1 LPSLILL
8 LILVRALLILLDKL
22 VIEAELVNENLDAR
36 LADELD
42 LGRFLS
48 HCGRSLRGAWGA
60 VSFKTEV
67 ANGAV
72 VAVDERKFTGKGV
85 GVVIRLGR
93 SGVPRRKTGPS
104 KTGATGP
111 DGSDRKAV
119 IVSTPSPP
127 AIILSS
133 FQLWSDTPT
142 SIPTTMTSSL
152 SFPLPLPGPSPVH
165 IPSPAAHAVPESG
178 LDVSQ
183 PYPGVPGVPNTKSTL
198 KPRSLSLS
206 LPLPPARSDR
216 GEPIRE
222 GTDQP
227 PDEKEVVVV
236 RFENVDP
243 DLHLFASLLVWLPMI
258 TLSALMSPLLSS
270 LSWSMMSLRSWTRPD
285 VTRKSEGDSILN
297 PGRSDKSSGS
307 KGKNDVEFVLDL
319 ILACALLVVSIVV
332 SDAGLPLISSGEPG
346 YKLVSRF
353 RLWTWF
359 SVPNSSL

>member
-1 LPSLILL
+1 
-8 LILVRALLILLDKL
+8 LLDKL

-48 HCGRSLRGAWGA
+48 HCGRSLRGPWGA
-60 VSFKTEV
+60 VSFMAEV
-67 ANGAV
+67 ANVAV
-72 VAVDERKFTGKGV
+72 VGVDERKFTGMGV

-93 SGVPRRKTGPS
+93 SGVPRRKIGPN

-111 DGSDRKAV
+111 GRSDRKAV

-142 SIPTTMTSSL
+142 SIPTTITSSL
-152 SFPLPLPGPSPVH
+152 SFPLPFPWPCPGLV
-165 IPSPAAHAVPESG
+165 PSPAACAVPESG

-183 PYPGVPGVPNTKSTL
+183 SHPGDPGVPSTRSTL

-206 LPLPPARSDR
+206 LPLPPPRSDR

-236 RFENVDP
+236 AVRFENVDP
-243 DLHLFASLLVWLPMI
+243 DLHLFALLSVWLSMI
-258 TLSALMSPLLSS
+258 TLSTLMSLWLS
-270 LSWSMMSLRSWTRPD
+270 LSMLLRSSIRPD
-285 VTRKSEGDSILN
+285 ITRKSEGDSIVK

-319 ILACALLVVSIVV
+319 ILVWALLLGSIVV
-332 SDAGLPLISSGEPG
+332 VAGGGSPLISSVEPG
-346 YKLVSRF
+346 SRCISRS
-353 RLWTWF
+353 RLWSWWSFGISGTG
-359 SVPNSSL
+359 L